1 MSSVSQALLTALQ
14 AITNYDLSKIFL
26 GDNQYQDGNLL
37 NNSSYNDLD
46 LVAGTVVGRITATG
60 TLVPYVHTAND
71 GSQYPVGIL
80 AHDFQIDS
88 GETKNNVTIVDFGR
102 VAQGKIVFISGSGT
116 TLESTVTN
124 GGRRVKDWLQAQ
136 GIKIVP
142 SMEMTGYD
150 NQ

>member
-1 MSSVSQALLTALQ
+1 MSSIQTVLLTALQ
-14 AITNYDLSKIFL
+14 MITNVDLSKVFL
-26 GDNQYQDGNLL
+26 GENRYQDGNLL

-60 TLVPYVHTAND
+60 VLVPYVHTAND
-71 GSQYPVGIL
+71 GSQYPVGVL

-88 GETKNNVTIVDFGR
+88 GETKNNVTIVDFGD
-102 VAQGKIVFISGSGT
+102 VAQSKLVFIAGSGT
-116 TLESTVTN
+116 TLESIVTN

-142 SMEMTGYD
+142 GTEMTGYD